1 MENRIDVA
9 DGVIEDAPRV
19 NLSRRAIISGLA
31 AGTVVPFIQACTVN
45 PVTGAN
51 QLILPGFDNAT
62 LAAMSTS
69 AWSEMK
75 QQTPQSSDRRLVN
88 RVNDIWE

>member
-1 MENRIDVA
+1 MEKHIDIPEGLV
-9 DGVIEDAPRV
+9 EEAPRV

-31 AGTVVPFIQACTVN
+31 AGTIVPFIQGCTTN

-62 LAAMSTS
+62 L
-69 AWSEMK
+69 
-75 QQTPQSSDRRLVN
+75 
-88 RVNDIWE
+88 